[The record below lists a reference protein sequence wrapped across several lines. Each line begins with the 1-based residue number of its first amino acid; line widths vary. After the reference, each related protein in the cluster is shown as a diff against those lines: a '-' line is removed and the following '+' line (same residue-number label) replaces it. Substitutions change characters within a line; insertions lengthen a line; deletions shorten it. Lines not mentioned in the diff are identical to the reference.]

1 MSALYYRSLAAL
13 RTKGMYIRN
22 VSSSSMTKNSQAT
35 IKLPFEKQVYEFR
48 GLADALNHHRK
59 NEQYVLKA
67 STFVSVF
74 GVVPTPQISFSSFR
88 CSLYKLVTNCFSLLI
103 QISKRPNQ
111 NRIKTLAS
119 AMKIALGGITI
130 YWSYTKL
137 THPLDDEP

>member
-48 GLADALNHHRK
+48 GLADALNNHRK
-59 NEQYVLKA
+59 NEQ
-67 STFVSVF
+67 
-74 GVVPTPQISFSSFR
+74 
-88 CSLYKLVTNCFSLLI
+88 
-103 QISKRPNQ
+103 
-111 NRIKTLAS
+111 IKTLAS